1 MSSFARV
8 ERLAARMEPRQKE
21 RATVVGEE
29 LDELSREGAR
39 RMLMQALDWEVAD
52 YIERDEDARDEG
64 VPSIYSSART
74 ELD

>member
-1 MSSFARV
+1 M
-8 ERLAARMEPRQKE
+8 
-21 RATVVGEE
+21 VGEE